1 MLQAIVL
8 SSYVIE
14 HSQKVE
20 TMPERGKHLP
30 GNSYFLVTFGMAK
43 FSYCSWGLVETWFR
57 GSFNIPTPT
66 PDDQ

>member
-20 TMPERGKHLP
+20 TMAQQGNHLP
-30 GNSYFLVTFGMAK
+30 GNYYFLVTFDMGK
-43 FSYCSWGLVETWFR
+43 FS
-57 GSFNIPTPT
+57 
-66 PDDQ
+66 